1 MNTIIQNILV
11 FSTLALA
18 VIFLVRKFIWKS
30 KKASSNPDSNRGC
43 GADDN
48 CGCH

>member
-11 FSTLALA
+11 FIAIGFAL
-18 VIFLVRKFIWKS
+18 IFLIKKFIWKKPAS
-30 KKASSNPDSNRGC
+30 KKSC
-43 GADDN
+43 GGDDG

>member
-11 FSTLALA
+11 FSTLGLALY
-18 VIFLVRKFIWKS
+18 FLAKKYILPTKKKS
-30 KKASSNPDSNRGC
+30 NKAC
-43 GADDN
+43 GGDDG

>member
-11 FSTLALA
+11 FIAIGLA
-18 VIFLVRKFIWKS
+18 VAFLVKKFIWKKPAS
-30 KKASSNPDSNRGC
+30 KKPC
-43 GADDN
+43 GGDG

>member
-11 FSTLALA
+11 FITVALA
-18 VIFLVRKFIWKS
+18 MGYIIRKYIWSPKKKS
-30 KKASSNPDSNRGC
+30 TTKAC
-43 GADDN
+43 GGDDG

>member
-18 VIFLVRKFIWKS
+18 ITFLIRKFIWKKSTS
-30 KKASSNPDSNRGC
+30 KKACS
-43 GADDN
+43 DDKN
-48 CGCH
+48 CACH

>member
-11 FSTLALA
+11 FCAIALALA
-18 VIFLVRKFIWKS
+18 FLVKKYFWKKSTS
-30 KKASSNPDSNRGC
+30 KKAC
-43 GADDN
+43 GGGDG